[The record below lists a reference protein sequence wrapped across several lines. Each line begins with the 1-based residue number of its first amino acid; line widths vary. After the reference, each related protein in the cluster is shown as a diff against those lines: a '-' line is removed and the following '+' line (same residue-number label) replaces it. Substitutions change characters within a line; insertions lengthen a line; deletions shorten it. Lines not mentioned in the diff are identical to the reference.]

1 MLNFDWLNQL
11 RAGRRSRRRYG
22 KTGRQPLPQATEQ
35 LQVRT
40 MLSGMAITAEAG
52 AGDQDQVTHMTGTGD
67 HHPDSGHMQMEA
79 AAGSGQSGGMHGGM
93 HGGVMKLAPAEGAS
107 HTVVV
112 SGDWSDSSVWQ
123 NGTLPTDGADVY
135 IPAGLI
141 LTVDG
146 IIAETL
152 HTIRIDGT
160 LRFNTDVD
168 TEIRVDTV
176 LGSVD
181 SRFEMGTA
189 NTPIAD
195 GVTARVTVADT
206 GEIDRAW
213 DPFGFSRGVLLQG
226 SSSIHGAAMTSW
238 ATLNTAPLAGDTTLT
253 LTTVPD
259 NWKVGDS
266 LVIAGTDADTTGDET
281 VTISGLNGTLVSL
294 DQTLQ
299 RDHLPPRAEFQ
310 IHVANTTR
318 NAVIESENP
327 ALDRRGHV
335 MFMHNRDVSV
345 AFGGFYELG
354 RSNKMEAPNDAELD
368 ENGLLREGTGTNVVG
383 RYSVHFHRN
392 GVQAGDGP
400 ATVTGSAIVGSP
412 GWGFVN
418 HSSYV
423 EITDNVAHNVSGAAF
438 VTEAGDEIGS
448 FIGNLSI
455 RTHGTGD
462 HPTERADDFGH
473 AGDGFWFQGA
483 GVSIENNV
491 ATGATGSGLILYND
505 ALSQPEGQR
514 IEFLAENLPDPSVAG
529 DAETVPVTLVPVRSF
544 KGNTAYGSELGAQVY
559 YHRTLIQVDTDQLDI
574 AQSLQGTVADSVLED
589 MTIWNS
595 VEGFSASYA
604 LDTIFRNFT
613 IVNPHDEPGH
623 VGFDASN
630 AYNRAGH
637 MYENLEIEGFE
648 TGLIPSSN
656 GQVVINGGQFNNAQ
670 DIVIQEPRQTHRRM
684 EINGDIQF
692 GDLSGLQIDGDFVAR
707 QNIVMDADL
716 RSAPDSAE
724 EWYLLNDRVIL
735 NFGDHNGEQLFFAE
749 QATDQV
755 LYTGQPGQLN
765 SDDPGL
771 EVNPDH
777 FGLTNAQLQDM
788 FGSSFGGVLT
798 TEDAVDMV
806 DDGIIGPIGVAASDP
821 GLLPDPDD
829 PFVATPQGREDLFDA
844 IAELQ
849 TLTQAEVDV
858 LYASEN
864 APEPHE
870 VALIESLRAMSDV
883 KVVAYVEEA
892 EGLDIHRALQAIE
905 SLFDAENDDDE
916 PGDED
921 GDTSDEEEDD
931 DFGPDD
937 DEEEAD
943 EDDPGSDDDDFG
955 PDDDEGECEEDE
967 ESGPD
972 EDDGAED
979 DSHILVAEGVEYGR
993 GQLDGDSTPLT
1004 LDLYQP
1010 SSESESPRPLIVM
1023 IHGGGFIAGSS
1034 ADMADHAH
1042 QMAERGYVVASISY
1056 RLNASEGDAAEPF
1069 LTMAEEGL
1077 AAVNPG
1083 EVPPASAVAAAME
1096 DAARALN
1103 WLSDNAGA
1111 FGIDNSRIAI
1121 WGESA
1126 GAATALQSAYA
1137 LDDYGVDVPQISAVV
1152 SHAGALGLD
1161 SLMEEGEA
1169 SLFIVHGTDDETVP
1183 YIEAQQLQAQ
1193 AQSVGISIE
1202 LKAIEGAGHDVT
1214 MDQEVDGVTLF
1225 DSAASFLD
1233 TVLDHNTEHQEDDE
1247 SEDVDGEA
1255 NDLDNDALPPLESP
1269 QGAFT
1274 LTLSEYGDDIDIVI
1288 AGSELRVLSGE
1299 AATRHVD
1306 LSSVTSLTIEGSV
1319 SADFVLL
1326 DLEEASSLELESIIV
1341 NGGAG
1346 SDWIQVQGY
1355 REEIATTLTVNGDD
1369 GNDVV
1374 LVAASRSAVNLNG
1387 GDGDDRLDGGQGAD
1401 NIDGGQGNDILLGRG
1416 GNDVLS
1422 GGDGNDRL
1430 KGHGGR
1436 DVLRGD
1442 DGNDV
1447 LKGGGGDDFLLG
1459 GDGRDRMRG
1468 QGGDDTMIGGDGADI
1483 LKGGSGN
1490 DAVEFGTDDDI
1501 KQGGRGIDA
1510 LITSNGSGREF
1521 AVLGQIITSNDFASV
1536 TSNSDGEEEN
1546 PGPSA
1551 EDIDNIDLG
1560 FESVADWF
1568 DTI

>member
-1 MLNFDWLNQL
+1 
-11 RAGRRSRRRYG
+11 
-22 KTGRQPLPQATEQ
+22 
-35 LQVRT
+35 

-514 IEFLAENLPDPSVAG
+514 IEFLAENLPDASVAG

-613 IVNPHDEPGH
+613 IVNPHDAPGH

-692 GDLSGLQIDGDFVAR
+692 GDLSGLQINGDFVAR

-829 PFVATPQGREDLFDA
+829 PFVATQQDRLDLVDA

-849 TLTQAEVDV
+849 TLTQAEVDA

-870 VALIESLRAMSDV
+870 FVIIDRLRAMSESEV
-883 KVVAYVEEA
+883 MAFVEEA
-892 EGLDIHRALQAIE
+892 EALDVYRSMQAID
-905 SLFDAENDDDE
+905 SLFDAD
-916 PGDED
+916 
-921 GDTSDEEEDD
+921 EEDD
-931 DFGPDD
+931 EAA
-937 DEEEAD
+937 DEEN
-943 EDDPGSDDDDFG
+943 
-955 PDDDEGECEEDE
+955 
-967 ESGPD
+967 
-972 EDDGAED
+972 
-979 DSHILVAEGVEYGR
+979 ILVTKNVEYGQ
-993 GQLDGDSTPLT
+993 GQLDGNLTPLT

-1010 SSESESPRPLIVM
+1010 SSESESARPLIVM
-1023 IHGGGFIAGSS
+1023 IHGGGFIEGSS
-1034 ADMADHAH
+1034 EDMADHAE
-1042 QMAERGYVVASISY
+1042 QMASRGYVVASINY
-1056 RLNASEGDAAEPF
+1056 RLDASEGDVTELF

-1096 DAARALN
+1096 DAADALN
-1103 WLSDNAGA
+1103 WLRDNAEA
-1111 FGIDNSRIAI
+1111 YGIDDSRIAI

-1126 GAATALQSAYA
+1126 GAVTALQSAYA
-1137 LDDYGVDVPQISAVV
+1137 LDDYGVNVPQVSAVV

-1161 SLMEEGEA
+1161 SLMEEDEA
-1169 SLFIVHGTDDETVP
+1169 SLFIVHGTHDETVP
-1183 YIEAQQLQAQ
+1183 YIEAQQLLAQ
-1193 AQSVGISIE
+1193 AENVGILIE

-1255 NDLDNDALPPLESP
+1255 NNLDNDALPPLESP

-1274 LTLSEYGDDIDIVI
+1274 LTLSESGDDIDIVI
-1288 AGSELRVLSGE
+1288 AGSELRILSDD

-1326 DLEEASSLELESIIV
+1326 DLEEASSLELESIII

-1346 SDWIQVQGY
+1346 SDWIQVQSY

-1401 NIDGGQGNDILLGRG
+1401 NINGGQGNDMLLGRG

-1442 DGNDV
+1442 DGDDV
-1447 LKGGGGDDFLLG
+1447 LKGGGGDDLLLG
-1459 GDGRDRMRG
+1459 GGGRDRMRG
-1468 QGGDDTMIGGDGADI
+1468 QAGDDTMIGGDGADI
-1483 LKGGSGN
+1483 LKGGGGN
-1490 DAVEFGTDDDI
+1490 DAVEFGTDNDI
-1501 KQGGRGIDA
+1501 RQAGRGIDT
-1510 LITSNGSGREF
+1510 LITSNGGGREF
-1521 AVLGQIITSNDFASV
+1521 AVLRQIITNNDFASV
-1536 TSNSDGEEEN
+1536 ASNSDGEEED

-1551 EDIDNIDLG
+1551 ADIDHIDLG